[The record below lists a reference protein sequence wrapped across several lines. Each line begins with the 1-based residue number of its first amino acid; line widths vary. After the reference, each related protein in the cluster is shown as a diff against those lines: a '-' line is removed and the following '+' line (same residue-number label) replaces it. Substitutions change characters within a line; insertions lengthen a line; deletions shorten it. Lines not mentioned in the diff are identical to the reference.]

1 MVTGIKSRRVLRYF
15 VRLAAVLGVGML
27 LVACGRKEELE
38 TGAGGGAALPQPPPE
53 VALEME
59 AQFVA
64 PANPKGDTIQERLQ
78 GAVHPQMTEL
88 LHKFEQKYGRLP
100 EDWYEFSNRMMDSV
114 PAAPPGMRYEIDP
127 ADKSVKVVL
136 K

>member
-1 MVTGIKSRRVLRYF
+1 MSV
-15 VRLAAVLGVGML
+15 L
-27 LVACGRKEELE
+27 LVSCGTKEEATTE
-38 TGAGGGAALPQPPPE
+38 AGGEAALPQPPPE

-59 AQFVA
+59 AQFAA
-64 PANPKGDTIQERLQ
+64 PANPNAETIQERLQ

-88 LHKFEQKYGRLP
+88 LHKFVQTYGRLP